1 MTWSIVARDPATGAF
16 GVAVATRFF
25 AVGALCPHAD
35 GGIGALAT
43 QALINPTYGPRGLR
57 LLREGLTARQALEVL
72 TAADDGREVRQLH
85 LQDARGGIAAFTGRD
100 CVPWCGHRMRDGFSV
115 AGNMLAGPQV
125 VEDTA
130 AAYEAG
136 AGLPF
141 AQRLIAAMQAGER
154 AGGDKRG
161 RQSAALR
168 IHTTQDYPA
177 LDLRVDDH
185 ADPLAEL
192 ERLEAVSRERFVHFA
207 QFFATREQSAGVWD
221 RSIIESAVAQA
232 TRERGAAP
240 SLSAATDPVAPL
252 PVTPSGRSLVE
263 ASVEAGRGGTD

>member
-16 GVAVATRFF
+16 GVAVSTRFF

-35 GGIGALAT
+35 GGVGALAT

-57 LLREGLTARQALEVL
+57 MLRDGISAAKVVDALLDADPGR
-72 TAADDGREVRQLH
+72 AARQLH
-85 LQDARGGIAAFTGRD
+85 VQDARGGIAVYTGEG
-100 CVPWCGHRMRDGFSV
+100 CVPWCGHAVHDGFSV
-115 AGNMLAGPQV
+115 AGNMLAGPGV
-125 VEDTA
+125 IAETA
-130 AAYEAG
+130 RAYAAGPE
-136 AGLPF
+136 LPL
-141 AQRLIAAMQAGER
+141 ARRLVAALKAGEA

-168 IHTTQDYPA
+168 IHTTEEYPA

-207 QFFATREQSAGVWD
+207 RFFATRAEPGGTWD
-221 RSIIESAVAQA
+221 RA
-232 TRERGAAP
+232 TIDAAIAKATAAP
-240 SLSAATDPVAPL
+240 
-252 PVTPSGRSLVE
+252 GH
-263 ASVEAGRGGTD
+263 